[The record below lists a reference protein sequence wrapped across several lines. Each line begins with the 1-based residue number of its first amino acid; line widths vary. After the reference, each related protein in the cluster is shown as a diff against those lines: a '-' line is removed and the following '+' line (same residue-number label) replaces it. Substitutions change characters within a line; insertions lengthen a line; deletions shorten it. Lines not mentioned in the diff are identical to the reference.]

1 VNENALLDGS
11 RDESIYLHD
20 EIEMHV
26 PFVDFSPPRDPH
38 PIPRLK
44 IYPHFRALL
53 PFPPLPLTPL
63 APQFKFTRERI
74 N

>member
-1 VNENALLDGS
+1 MRMRCRMVVEMSL
-11 RDESIYLHD
+11 SISID